1 MEKCDQKDWNVLD
14 QFDISIPCSATFFL
28 GVGAHVSL
36 KVTTKE
42 SFRGKNILKIKT
54 FSLFFKAK
62 TESATKK
69 VEMFLINLASLYLV
83 HRYISQK

>member
-1 MEKCDQKDWNVLD
+1 MEKCDQKDRNVLD
-14 QFDISIPCSATFFL
+14 QFGISIPCSATFFL
-28 GVGAHVSL
+28 QVGAHASL

-42 SFRGKNILKIKT
+42 SFRGKNTLKIKT

-69 VEMFLINLASLYLV
+69 VEMFLINLALLYLV
-83 HRYISQK
+83 QFYISQK